1 MLGRFFMSIF
11 QMGGLSAN
19 ALVGSTLR
27 AQIAHTAKP
36 TMKTEAPG
44 WMYNIGRFNLTFS
57 EI

>member
-1 MLGRFFMSIF
+1 MSIF